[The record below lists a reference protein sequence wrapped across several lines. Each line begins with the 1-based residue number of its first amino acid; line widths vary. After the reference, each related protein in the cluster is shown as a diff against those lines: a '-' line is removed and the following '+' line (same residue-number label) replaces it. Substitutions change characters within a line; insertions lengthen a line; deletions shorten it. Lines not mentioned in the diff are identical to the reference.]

1 MPKKE
6 DSADQP
12 GPTIQTMLGFR
23 VANNLKLIEKI
34 EKGLPYGAFVRLGKN
49 IGIPLDA
56 LRSAAGIAPR
66 TFTRRKD
73 ENKFSSEES
82 DRIVSLSRLFAQT
95 IELFEGDREAA
106 QNWLKNP
113 NHALDGRTPLDIA
126 ATETGTREVENLI
139 GRLEHGVF
147 T

>member
-1 MPKKE
+1 MPIKE
-6 DSADQP
+6 DADQS
-12 GPTIQTMLGFR
+12 GVTIQTMLGFQIS
-23 VANNLKLIEKI
+23 NNLKLIEKI
-34 EKGLPYGAFVRLGKN
+34 EKGLSYGSFVRLSKN
-49 IGIPLDA
+49 MGIPLDA
-56 LRSAAGIAPR
+56 LRSAVGIAPR

-73 ENKFSSEES
+73 EKKFSREES

-95 IELFEGDREAA
+95 IELFEGDKEAA
-106 QNWLKNP
+106 QSWLNNP
-113 NHALDGRTPLDIA
+113 NHAFGGRTPLDIA

>member
-1 MPKKE
+1 MPIKE
-6 DSADQP
+6 DPADRPAVTVQS
-12 GPTIQTMLGFR
+12 MLGFR
-23 VANNLKLIEKI
+23 VSNNLKLIDKI
-34 EKGLPYGAFVRLGKN
+34 EKGLPYVSFVRLGKN

-56 LRSAAGIAPR
+56 LRSAVGIAPR

-73 ENKFSSEES
+73 EKRFSCEES

-95 IELFEGDREAA
+95 IELFEGDVKAA

-113 NHALDGRTPLDIA
+113 NHALAGRTPLDIA
-126 ATETGTREVENLI
+126 ATETGTREVEDLI